1 MIKHRY
7 FEAFSSTSLLL
18 SDNTA
23 HDRLGSGTKST
34 WLEFGRQFYLFL
46 LPQRQLEISRLP
58 IKKYPSFSTRIRLE
72 MSWGL
77 FKDATNTTWD
87 VSTSCQKYCFFVTT
101 KVETFMVPC
110 PKCPVDPPL
119 KCWHTVL
126 NCGHWLATC
135 MERSELNSQTFW
147 WVQTRLVDSEDF

>member
-46 LPQRQLEISRLP
+46 LPETQLEISRLP
-58 IKKYPSFSTRIRLE
+58 IKKYPSFSTRTRLE

-110 PKCPVDPPL
+110 PKYQVNPPL
-119 KCWHTVL
+119 KCWHTVSRVKLL
-126 NCGHWLATC
+126 N
-135 MERSELNSQTFW
+135 F
-147 WVQTRLVDSEDF
+147 LVSTNHICRFRGFLSFSYVHAL

>member
-46 LPQRQLEISRLP
+46 LPQTQLEISKLP
-58 IKKYPSFSTRIRLE
+58 IKKYPSFSTRTRLE
-72 MSWGL
+72 MS
-77 FKDATNTTWD
+77 
-87 VSTSCQKYCFFVTT
+87 
-101 KVETFMVPC
+101 
-110 PKCPVDPPL
+110 
-119 KCWHTVL
+119 
-126 NCGHWLATC
+126 
-135 MERSELNSQTFW
+135 
-147 WVQTRLVDSEDF
+147 